1 MWEVMTSDTS
11 IGTKY
16 SRPYLAEGLKDEN
29 GNSIYETMVNA
40 ARAETKDINRRYEL
54 FAEAEQYL
62 IDHATGDPAVCI
74 RRRLPGYLPGSILR
88 RLYPVWTQ
96 HG

>member
-1 MWEVMTSDTS
+1 MTSDTS

-62 IDHATGDPAVCI
+62 IDHALVIPLYASGGG
-74 RRRLPGYLPGSILR
+74 LPGYLPGSILR